1 MGSLSARTDYTAS
14 VAELSER
21 AVSERV
27 PSLARETLRVVNRRD
42 PLTVPEGTSLGE
54 CLRLVELSG
63 TGDSVVVADPD
74 GRLRGVLTERDI
86 FGVMVGGQVD
96 LDASVE
102 TLMNRTPRTL
112 RLEQTVHDAI
122 ALFADGR
129 YRNVPLVDD
138 AGGVVG
144 MVRQQDILKYLAE
157 AFPEELLNLPP
168 RPHQRMK
175 ESEGA

>member
-1 MGSLSARTDYTAS
+1 M
-14 VAELSER
+14 AELSER

>member
-1 MGSLSARTDYTAS
+1 M
-14 VAELSER
+14 AELSER

-42 PLTVPEGTSLGE
+42 PLTVPEGTSLRE
-54 CLRLVELSG
+54 CLRLVEGSG
-63 TGDSVVVADPD
+63 IGDSVVVAGPD
-74 GRLRGVLTERDI
+74 GRLQGVLTERDI
-86 FGVMVGGQVD
+86 FGVMVGGNVD
-96 LDASVE
+96 LDAAVE
-102 TLMNRTPRTL
+102 TLMNRRPRTL

-122 ALFADGR
+122 VLFADGR
-129 YRNVPLVDD
+129 FRNVPLVDD
-138 AGGVVG
+138 AGAVVG
-144 MVRQQDILKYLAE
+144 MVRQQDLLKYLAE

>member
-1 MGSLSARTDYTAS
+1 M
-14 VAELSER
+14 AELTER
-21 AVSERV
+21 AVSTRV
-27 PSLARETLRVVNRRD
+27 PSLARETLRIVNRRD

-54 CLRLVELSG
+54 CLRLVEVSG

-74 GRLRGVLTERDI
+74 GRLKGVLTERDI

-96 LDASVE
+96 LAAPVE
-102 TLMNRTPRTL
+102 TLMNRKPRTL
-112 RLEQTVHDAI
+112 HPEQTVRDAI
-122 ALFADGR
+122 VLFADGR
-129 YRNVPLVDD
+129 FRNVPLVDED
-138 AGGVVG
+138 DRVVG